1 MASVNKQKKAKNSFC
16 ASALKQGLGR
26 LKRIFFYDAAQR
38 KRVKKVVFERKL
50 LNINYP

>member
-26 LKRIFFYDAAQR
+26 LKKIFFYDAAQR
-38 KRVKKVVFERKL
+38 KRAKKAVFDEE
-50 LNINYP
+50 NY

>member
-16 ASALKQGLGR
+16 ANALKQGLGR

-38 KRVKKVVFERKL
+38 KKSQEYCF
-50 LNINYP
+50 